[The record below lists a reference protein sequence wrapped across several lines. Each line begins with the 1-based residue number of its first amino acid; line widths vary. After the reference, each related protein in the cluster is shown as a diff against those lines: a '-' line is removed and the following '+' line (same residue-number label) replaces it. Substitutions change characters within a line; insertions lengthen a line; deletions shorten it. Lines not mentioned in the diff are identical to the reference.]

1 MQTDISTTPPQAVR
15 RPAWLAAA
23 GWVIALAVLCA
34 VPLLL
39 TADSHKY
46 YIELLSKVMIMAIFA
61 LSLQLLIGYTGLVSL
76 GHAAYFAMAAYATAM
91 LAPQGGAGN
100 GWLLMLGAVGAAG
113 LLALVVGAMVLR
125 TRGIYFIMVT
135 LAFAQMVYF
144 VFHDTRIA
152 GGSDGTY
159 IYFRPE
165 FGLFSEL
172 PLTVNDPVRFYSLVL
187 AALVVTVALL
197 ALLLRSR

>member
-1 MQTDISTTPPQAVR
+1 MHSDSLTPPPQDIR
-15 RPAWLAAA
+15 RPAWMAAA
-23 GWVIALAVLCA
+23 GWLVALAVLCA
-34 VPLLL
+34 MPMLL

-91 LAPQGGAGN
+91 LAPESGPGN
-100 GWLLMLGAVGAAG
+100 GWLLLFGAVGAAAA
-113 LLALVVGAMVLR
+113 LALVVGALVLR

-144 VFHDTRIA
+144 
-152 GGSDGTY
+152 
-159 IYFRPE
+159 
-165 FGLFSEL
+165 L
-172 PLTVNDPVRFYSLVL
+172 SLIHI
-187 AALVVTVALL
+187 
-197 ALLLRSR
+197 

>member
-1 MQTDISTTPPQAVR
+1 MHSDSLTPPPQDIR
-15 RPAWLAAA
+15 RPAWMAAA
-23 GWVIALAVLCA
+23 GWLVALAVLCA
-34 VPLLL
+34 MPMLL

-91 LAPQGGAGN
+91 LAPESGRAMAGCCCSAPWARRPRWRW
-100 GWLLMLGAVGAAG
+100 WLARS
-113 LLALVVGAMVLR
+113 LR

-144 VFHDTRIA
+144 VFHDTKIA

-165 FGLFSEL
+165 FGLFSAR
-172 PLTVNDPVRFYSLVL
+172 PVTVNDPVQFYGWCSL
-187 AALVVTVALL
+187 
-197 ALLLRSR
+197 RWR

>member
-1 MQTDISTTPPQAVR
+1 MQTDISTTPPHAVR

-46 YIELLSKVMIMAIFA
+46 YIELLSKVMSMAIFA

-113 LLALVVGAMVLR
+113 LLALVGGAMVLR
-125 TRGIYFIMVT
+125 SEEHT
-135 LAFAQMVYF
+135 
-144 VFHDTRIA
+144 
-152 GGSDGTY
+152 
-159 IYFRPE
+159 
-165 FGLFSEL
+165 SEL
-172 PLTVNDPVRFYSLVL
+172 QSH
-187 AALVVTVALL
+187 
-197 ALLLRSR
+197 